1 MDVAETS
8 LHPGLESRGLAYAI
22 ALSIGLHLLLL
33 WLTTNWF
40 QIEWN
45 RHSSSFVR
53 QPLRVSITPPR
64 SIQEST
70 HRQTGSIEPAA
81 DRAPEEKPASKN
93 DPLAEIQAEPVPIPT
108 STSIPPISASIKGR
122 TVTTAQIRR
131 SAAAAARDIA
141 KDNTGEQTNRAD
153 AVSATLER
161 VLNKPRETP
170 GIYTQAD
177 GTTRV
182 VTDQGFTYC
191 IKALDD
197 WRILDPG
204 EDMRV
209 SMYCK

>member
-8 LHPGLESRGLAYAI
+8 FHPGLESRGLAYAI
-22 ALSIGLHLLLL
+22 ALSIGLHLLLF
-33 WLTTNWF
+33 WQSNNWF
-40 QIEWN
+40 QIKWDK
-45 RHSSSFVR
+45 HSPTSVR

-70 HRQTGSIEPAA
+70 HRQTGPIEPAA
-81 DRAPEEKPASKN
+81 DRAPEERPPQKK
-93 DPLAEIQAEPVPIPT
+93 DPLAEIQAEPVSHPT
-108 STSIPPISASIKGR
+108 STSIPPISGSIRER

-131 SAAAAARDIA
+131 SAAATAHDMA
-141 KDNTGEQTNRAD
+141 KDNTGEQAKKAD
-153 AVSATLER
+153 AVSAALER
-161 VLNKPRETP
+161 VLNKPLETP

-182 VTDQGFTYC
+182 VTEQGFTYC
-191 IKALDD
+191 IKALND

>member
-8 LHPGLESRGLAYAI
+8 LQPGFGSLGLAYAI

-45 RHSSSFVR
+45 RHSPSSAR
-53 QPLRVSITPPR
+53 QPLRVSITQPR
-64 SIQEST
+64 SIHEST
-70 HRQTGSIEPAA
+70 QRQTGSIETAA
-81 DRAPEEKPASKN
+81 DPAPEEKPPQKK
-93 DPLAEIQAEPVPIPT
+93 DPLAEIQAKPVPHPT
-108 STSIPPISASIKGR
+108 STSIPPISGSTRER

-131 SAAAAARDIA
+131 SAAATARDMA
-141 KDNTGEQTNRAD
+141 KDNTGEQAKEAD

-182 VTDQGFTYC
+182 VTEQGFTYC
-191 IKALDD
+191 IKALND